1 MMAANNRPQIKE
13 EAIMEQ
19 LFKNILHYGTFTAEF
34 GCTNDLGM
42 AIRVRV
48 AEYDGKKYF
57 IVQCNGRVAEVLE
70 I

>member
-1 MMAANNRPQIKE
+1 VEKE
-13 EAIMEQ
+13 K
-19 LFKNILHYGTFTAEF
+19 LFDEIRHYGTFTAEF

-57 IVQCNGRVAEVLE
+57 IVQINGRLGELLE

>member
-1 MMAANNRPQIKE
+1 ME
-13 EAIMEQ
+13 E

-48 AEYDGKKYF
+48 AEYDVKKYF
-57 IVQCNGRVAEVLE
+57 IVQINGRLGELLE

>member
-1 MMAANNRPQIKE
+1 ME
-13 EAIMEQ
+13 E
-19 LFKNILHYGTFTAEF
+19 LFDNIRRYGAFTAEF

-57 IVQCNGRVAEVLE
+57 TVQCNGEISEILE

>member
-1 MMAANNRPQIKE
+1 ME
-13 EAIMEQ
+13 ELFEQ
-19 LFKNILHYGTFTAEF
+19 ILHYGTFLAEF

-48 AEYDGKKYF
+48 AELDGKEYF
-57 IVQCNGRVAEVLE
+57 IVQCNGKIYELLE

>member
-1 MMAANNRPQIKE
+1 MQE
-13 EAIMEQ
+13 
-19 LFKNILHYGTFTAEF
+19 LFDNILHYGTFAAEF

-57 IVQCNGRVAEVLE
+57 IVQCGGCVAEILE

>member
-1 MMAANNRPQIKE
+1 ME
-13 EAIMEQ
+13 ELFEQ
-19 LFKNILHYGTFTAEF
+19 ILHYGTFLSEF
-34 GCTNDLGM
+34 GCTNDLGK

>member
-1 MMAANNRPQIKE
+1 ME
-13 EAIMEQ
+13 E

-48 AEYDGKKYF
+48 AEYDRKKYF

>member
-1 MMAANNRPQIKE
+1 ME
-13 EAIMEQ
+13 E

-48 AEYDGKKYF
+48 AELEGRKYF
-57 IVQCNGRVAEVLE
+57 IVQCDGNVVEVLE

>member
-1 MMAANNRPQIKE
+1 ME
-13 EAIMEQ
+13 E
-19 LFKNILHYGTFTAEF
+19 LFELILHYGTFLSEF

-57 IVQCNGRVAEVLE
+57 VVQCNGTVAELLE

>member
-1 MMAANNRPQIKE
+1 MQELFEQIRR
-13 EAIMEQ
+13 
-19 LFKNILHYGTFTAEF
+19 YGTFLAEF

-42 AIRVRV
+42 AIRVRI
-48 AEYDGKKYF
+48 AGLDGKKYF

>member
-1 MMAANNRPQIKE
+1 MEKE
-13 EAIMEQ
+13 N
-19 LFKNILHYGTFTAEF
+19 LFDEIRHYGIFTAEF

>member
-1 MMAANNRPQIKE
+1 MEELFEQIRR
-13 EAIMEQ
+13 
-19 LFKNILHYGTFTAEF
+19 YGTFLAEF

-48 AEYDGKKYF
+48 AELDGKKHF
-57 IVQCNGRVAEVLE
+57 IVQCNGNISELLE